1 MFKVEYELLPKSV
14 TQMFTKN
21 KDIHSHNTRNRNLL
35 RMSTGTKNFSYHS
48 ARIWNTIASKISIN
62 VSLSQFKATLKN
74 YLLHNPFVY
83 TGMRFF
89 RNFADRRGHFRGNP
103 RSGLIFMGGGGG
115 GTILCLLADCQQC
128 WDGTTYIPHYQ
139 PILNAECVV
148 AGVCTTS
155 TCSIA

>member
-1 MFKVEYELLPKSV
+1 MTFSPYLAHTAPIFIDLAILPFTKIFIDRIGITMFKVEYELLPKSV

-74 YLLHNPFVY
+74 YLLHNLFVY
-83 TGMRFF
+83 TY
-89 RNFADRRGHFRGNP
+89 
-103 RSGLIFMGGGGG
+103 SK
-115 GTILCLLADCQQC
+115 
-128 WDGTTYIPHYQ
+128 
-139 PILNAECVV
+139 
-148 AGVCTTS
+148 
-155 TCSIA
+155 